1 MTSNTARRPVR
12 IGGAS
17 GGFTDR
23 VAAITRLAS
32 DPEVDAVVGD
42 WLSENVMTGYGAGRA
57 RRGKS
62 GEPFRELP
70 LSERRKKGQ
79 FASTFLQCFEPAI
92 HKLAENGAR
101 LAVNAGAS
109 DTQLLAEVCK
119 DIVDKAGL
127 NLKVAWVEGDDVTI
141 PFKEMAATGAP
152 FKSVADGKTLQEWGF
167 DPLCAQAYLGSLGI
181 AEALRQGAD
190 IVICGRVSDAAPT
203 IGVAAWWHGWDAA
216 QLDEL
221 GGALIAGH
229 IIECSA
235 FVTGGYYSRFK
246 DLMKAKKHLNLG
258 FPIAEVHH
266 NGEFVITKEKNTNGV
281 VNAETVTAQLV
292 YEISG
297 PLYFNSDVVADLHN
311 ISLKEPGED
320 RVHVSGIKGLP
331 PPPTTRCGV
340 TADGGYQAEWHFY
353 LVGLDIEE
361 KCQWMEEQARYAI
374 GEELISQFSMLKFH
388 VHGTS
393 PANPRNQEI
402 ATVDFRIFAQ
412 ARDAAL
418 FDPSLPDG
426 FARKLYETVLQSCP
440 GVSRPNDLRQSTA
453 KPYFEYYPTLIPQS
467 ACNHRVHLLFGPNNT
482 NPIPIPLPP
491 ATATYGQ
498 QESYNTRNAVPL
510 SHFGETVDAPL
521 GYIALGR
528 SGDKASD
535 ANVGFFVPN
544 QEQWDW
550 LRSFL
555 TVEKIVELLGPEE
568 FSGGRVDRFEMGN
581 IRAVHFLL
589 KNHLDRG
596 YNSGSKLDT
605 LAKNLCEY
613 LRAKYVPVP
622 KRFLENGRI

>member
-1 MTSNTARRPVR
+1 M
-12 IGGAS
+12 IWKLLKL
-17 GGFTDR
+17 
-23 VAAITRLAS
+23 TR
-32 DPEVDAVVGD
+32 
-42 WLSENVMTGYGAGRA
+42 
-57 RRGKS
+57 KS
-62 GEPFRELP
+62 
-70 LSERRKKGQ
+70 
-79 FASTFLQCFEPAI
+79 
-92 HKLAENGAR
+92 
-101 LAVNAGAS
+101 
-109 DTQLLAEVCK
+109 
-119 DIVDKAGL
+119 
-127 NLKVAWVEGDDVTI
+127 
-141 PFKEMAATGAP
+141 
-152 FKSVADGKTLQEWGF
+152 
-167 DPLCAQAYLGSLGI
+167 
-181 AEALRQGAD
+181 
-190 IVICGRVSDAAPT
+190 RVSDAAPT
-203 IGVAAWWHGWDAA
+203 IGVAAWWHGWDAQ

-221 GGALIAGH
+221 AGALIAGH

-246 DLMKAKKHLNLG
+246 VLMKAKRHLNLG

-266 NGEFVITKEKNTNGV
+266 NGEFDITKEKETNGV
-281 VNAETVTAQLV
+281 VNAETVTSQLV

-311 ISLKEPGED
+311 ISLNETAEN
-320 RVHVSGIKGLP
+320 RVHVSGIRGLP

-340 TADGGYQAEWHFY
+340 TAAGGFQAEWHFY

-374 GEELISQFSMLKFH
+374 GEDLISKFSMLKFH

-393 PANPRNQEI
+393 PENPRNQEI

-440 GVSRPNDLRQSTA
+440 VSLSTTSFESMWRALIQNQGVSRPNDLRQSTA
-453 KPYFEYYPTLIPQS
+453 KSYYEYYPTLIPQS
-467 ACNHRVHLLFGPNNT
+467 ACDHRVHLLFGEHG
-482 NPIPIPLPP
+482 PIDIPLPP
-491 ATATYGQ
+491 VMRGYGP
-498 QESYNTRNAVPL
+498 QESYNTRNPTPL
-510 SHFGETVDAPL
+510 EHFGETVEAPL

-535 ANVGFFVPN
+535 ANVGFFVPD
-544 QEQWDW
+544 QDQWDW

-555 TVEKIVELLGPEE
+555 TIEKVKELLGPEE
-568 FSGGRVDRFEMGN
+568 YSGGRIDRFEMGN

-613 LRAKYVPVP
+613 LRAKYVPIP
-622 KRFLENGRI
+622 RRFLEHGRI